1 MAYAASLVL
10 WLDFLKKKKKKLYS
24 AMGGAT
30 NFPARVG
37 HYTGS
42 KHDKSLEDQIKQN
55 YAPGSLAS
63 HIPLS

>member
-1 MAYAASLVL
+1 
-10 WLDFLKKKKKKLYS
+10 
-24 AMGGAT
+24 MGGAT